1 MASQEPDPAETRRAG
16 GSSGPTLSV
25 IIPCFNE
32 EKNLAL
38 LVNRTN
44 QAVGGER
51 IPGEIVLVN
60 DGSRDATGAMID
72 SLSKQFQNVRA
83 VHHPVNRGIVEGW
96 RSGLAASSGEWV
108 LTTDADLQ
116 YAPEDIPRLYRA
128 MESGSWD
135 LVQGW
140 REDREDPSRTRA
152 LLSVGLSKML
162 QWMFSMNLQDVKS
175 GFVLY
180 RREVFQDILNFEQ
193 NYFSFQSLITVAAHF
208 KGYRIQQVPILF
220 HRRHA
225 GESFIQR
232 PFIFSLKAAS
242 DLPKAFYEYRIRKRR

>member
-1 MASQEPDPAETRRAG
+1 MAAKDTDPAEIPRAG
-16 GSSGPTLSV
+16 RNPSPSLSV
-25 IIPCFNE
+25 IVPCFNE
-32 EKNLAL
+32 EKNLPL

-44 QAVGGER
+44 QALGQEK
-51 IPGEIVLVN
+51 ISAEIVLVN
-60 DGSRDATGAMID
+60 DGSRDSTGTIVD
-72 SLSKQFQNVRA
+72 RLSQQFDNIRA

-96 RSGLAASSGEWV
+96 RSGLAASSGGWV

-116 YAPEDIPRLYRA
+116 YAPEDIPKLYRA
-128 MESGSWD
+128 MEAGAWD

-140 REDREDPSRTRA
+140 RKDREDPSRTRE
-152 LLSVGLSKML
+152 LLSVGLSRVL
-162 QWMFSMNLQDVKS
+162 QWTFSMQLEDVKS

-180 RREVFQDILNFEQ
+180 RREVFSDILDFKQ

-208 KGYRIQQVPILF
+208 KGYRIQQVPITF
-220 HRRHA
+220 YQRHA

-232 PFIFSLKAAS
+232 PLVFSLKAAT